1 MSNWQRIPRIHRRQG
16 NRRAVRERTEG
27 CVQTTCLSSG
37 ALRAPTFDMSASHSC
52 RRGSIQIPR
61 GFVPTYHI
69 DLENVSTP
77 TGVSQSTT
85 ADYKPADAGRSRQ
98 RRFDDSE
105 LPPDGRMLLRGG
117 RGRTTRGQRHETEL
131 GNGGH
136 AGCPPRPCSGP
147 SSGTRDKGGSVQF
160 SGVEAKPAGG
170 TPALHW
176 GKSGHESQFA
186 VRRLAVV
193 HCACS
198 FRFSKR
204 QITS

>member
-136 AGCPPRPCSGP
+136 AGCPLGRARDQAAVR
-147 SSGTRDKGGSVQF
+147 GTKAGAFNSAEWRQNQ
-160 SGVEAKPAGG
+160 PAG
-170 TPALHW
+170 
-176 GKSGHESQFA
+176 
-186 VRRLAVV
+186 
-193 HCACS
+193 
-198 FRFSKR
+198 R
-204 QITS
+204 QRYIGERAGMNRNLQCGG